1 MVQAAAEVLE
11 EAAILQ
17 KVQARLNTRK
27 TPRS

>member
-1 MVQAAAEVLE
+1 VVRGAAEVLE

-27 TPRS
+27 APR